1 MKLGSS
7 RQRERQRKRRRFF
20 GAVLKWGFLLGLIL
34 AAGVYAWQTAS
45 NVARRDVIEL
55 TAKTEALEAEV
66 ERLQTAVTE
75 GRAREA
81 VLEDQIPAAME
92 IKILEIVRGKIRD
105 GVSPERLS
113 EVVSAATPNQS
124 CDNQPTSRRF
134 QVATNVAGNESST
147 ASFAGNTLTVRAEG
161 QPAVDG
167 EGRPEAWFDPAKPVV
182 VTFSHVNGVSS
193 RAEGILPLQHSVAIG
208 GDQYRFQLGA
218 GPRSFIIATMDRC
231 DYP

>member
-20 GAVLKWGFLLGLIL
+20 GAVLKWGFLLGLVL

-55 TAKTEALEAEV
+55 SAKTEGLQAEV
-66 ERLQTAVTE
+66 DRLQVEVTE

-81 VLEDQIPAAME
+81 VLEGQIPAPAE
-92 IKILEIVRGKIRD
+92 SKILDIIRGKMRE
-105 GVSPERLS
+105 GVSHQRLA
-113 EVVSAATPNQS
+113 EVVSAATPNQN
-124 CDNQPTSRRF
+124 CDNDPMSRRF
-134 QVATNVAGNESST
+134 QVSTAVAGNESSS

-161 QPAVDG
+161 QPTLDA
-167 EGRPEAWFDPAKPVV
+167 EGRPEAWYDPAKPVV
-182 VTFSHVNGVSS
+182 VVFSHVNGVSS
-193 RAEGILPLQHSVAIG
+193 RAEGVLPLQHSVAIG
-208 GDQYRFQLGA
+208 SSQYRFQLER
-218 GPRSFIIATMDRC
+218 GPRSFIVATMDRC